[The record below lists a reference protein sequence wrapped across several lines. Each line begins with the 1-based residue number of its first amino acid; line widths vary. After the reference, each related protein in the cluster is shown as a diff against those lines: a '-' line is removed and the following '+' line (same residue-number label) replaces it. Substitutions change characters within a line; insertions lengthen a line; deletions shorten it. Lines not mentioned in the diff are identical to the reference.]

1 MRIRVLRASK
11 EEKVAVAI
19 GRLLSD
25 FHLDLEKV
33 GYYLA
38 KALPYTVY
46 RRALA
51 RSECIESSPQW
62 LYSATARSSD
72 CLNTNVQRAPITLPH
87 SFLLG

>member
-33 GYYLA
+33 GFYVAKSLPHTIYL
-38 KALPYTVY
+38 
-46 RRALA
+46 RALEVLQSA
-51 RSECIESSPQW
+51 EFQENEVEQNRLGYRNDR
-62 LYSATARSSD
+62 LY
-72 CLNTNVQRAPITLPH
+72 
-87 SFLLG
+87 

>member
-1 MRIRVLRASK
+1 MRVRVLRASK

-33 GYYLA
+33 GFYLA

-46 RRALA
+46 RRAL
-51 RSECIESSPQW
+51 EVLSSAEFQENEVEKTKIGYRNDR
-62 LYSATARSSD
+62 LY
-72 CLNTNVQRAPITLPH
+72 
-87 SFLLG
+87 

>member
-1 MRIRVLRASK
+1 MRILRLKVSR

-46 RRALA
+46 RRALEVLA
-51 RSECIESSPQW
+51 SAEFQENEVEQNRLGYRSDR
-62 LYSATARSSD
+62 LY
-72 CLNTNVQRAPITLPH
+72 
-87 SFLLG
+87 

>member
-33 GYYLA
+33 GFYIA
-38 KALPYTVY
+38 KSLPYTVY
-46 RRALA
+46 RRALEVLA
-51 RSECIESSPQW
+51 SAEFQENEVEQTKLGYRNDR
-62 LYSATARSSD
+62 LY
-72 CLNTNVQRAPITLPH
+72 
-87 SFLLG
+87 

>member
-1 MRIRVLRASK
+1 MRILRLKVSK

-38 KALPYTVY
+38 KSLPHTIY
-46 RRALA
+46 RRSLEVLQSAEFQENEVEQN
-51 RSECIESSPQW
+51 RIGYRNDR
-62 LYSATARSSD
+62 LY
-72 CLNTNVQRAPITLPH
+72 
-87 SFLLG
+87 

>member
-1 MRIRVLRASK
+1 VRVLRLKASK

-38 KALPYTVY
+38 KSNPYIIY
-46 RRALA
+46 RRSIEVLESAQFQEDEVEQNRIGY
-51 RSECIESSPQW
+51 RSDR
-62 LYSATARSSD
+62 LY
-72 CLNTNVQRAPITLPH
+72 
-87 SFLLG
+87 